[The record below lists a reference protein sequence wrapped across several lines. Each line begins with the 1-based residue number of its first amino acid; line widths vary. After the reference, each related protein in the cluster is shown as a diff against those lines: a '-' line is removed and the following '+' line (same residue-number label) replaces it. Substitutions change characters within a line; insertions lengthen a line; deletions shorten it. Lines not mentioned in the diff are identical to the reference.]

1 MSGKKGSKQS
11 VQATARQ
18 SIAMQL
24 PLPLCAEEAD
34 QSDLQLPPA
43 LPPVSSDQL
52 DAMHRDLAQRL
63 GEPLDLVGTE
73 NRRTLLS
80 WKRGLDGLL
89 RLRIHKQFSRA
100 KEPTL
105 DAVATYIR
113 NGDKGAAVEIRSF
126 AREFGLLRS
135 GPGRARFG
143 APLGMAHDLRAYLDA
158 QNQEHFDGAFKGRIG
173 WSRRTRS
180 SSRKTIRLGS
190 WSPRNRLI
198 RIHPALDDK
207 NVPNFVLRFVVFHEM
222 LHAMVGA
229 SEQGSRKVYHT
240 RDFRKREQKH
250 PDYAQAEA
258 WIQDHL
264 EALLNW

>member
-1 MSGKKGSKQS
+1 MSGKKGSDRPA
-11 VQATARQ
+11 QATARQ

-24 PLPLCAEEAD
+24 PLPLSADDAERTD
-34 QSDLQLPPA
+34 HRPPPT

-52 DAMHRDLAQRL
+52 DAMHRDLAHRL

-100 KEPTL
+100 EEPTL
-105 DAVATYIR
+105 DAVAKYIR

-126 AREFGLLRS
+126 AREFGLL
-135 GPGRARFG
+135 GYGAGRARFG
-143 APLGMAHDLRAYLDA
+143 SPLGVAHDLRSYLDT
-158 QNQEHFDGAFKGRIG
+158 QNREYFGGQFKGRVG
-173 WSRRTRS
+173 WSRRTRRS
-180 SSRKTIRLGS
+180 RRKTIRLGS

-207 NVPNFVLRFVVFHEM
+207 NVPDFVLRFVVFHEM

-240 RDFRKREQKH
+240 RDFRKREQQH
-250 PDYAQAEA
+250 PDYARAES